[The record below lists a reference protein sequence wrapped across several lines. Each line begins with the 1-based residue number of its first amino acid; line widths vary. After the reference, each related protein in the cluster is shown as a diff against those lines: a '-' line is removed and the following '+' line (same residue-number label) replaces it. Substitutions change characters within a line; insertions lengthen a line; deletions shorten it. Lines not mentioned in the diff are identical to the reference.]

1 MTRKIYKASWARI
14 GNSSGYRLS
23 GSFFKEN
30 PQFSEVGGTAQVI
43 DSDTILIRRE
53 AQEQKEQKE
62 DELMLSL
69 FLGSLMKQSLS
80 NSSEIEAYTEAMAAE
95 DDALIAGVVV
105 GEANLKG

>member
-1 MTRKIYKASWARI
+1 MTRKIYKASWAKI

-23 GSFFKEN
+23 SSFFKEN
-30 PQFSEVGGTAQVI
+30 PQFSEVGGTVQVI

-69 FLGSLMKQSLS
+69 FLGFLMKQSLS

-105 GEANLKG
+105 GDN

>member
-1 MTRKIYKASWARI
+1 MPKKVYKASWAKI

-30 PQFSEVGGTAQVI
+30 PQFAEAGGTVQVI

-53 AQEQKEQKE
+53 VQEQTDQDE

-69 FLGSLMKQSLS
+69 FLDFLTKQALS
-80 NSSEIEAYTEAMAAE
+80 DPSEIETYTEAMAAE
-95 DDALIAGVVV
+95 DDELIAGVVI
-105 GEANLKG
+105 GGR